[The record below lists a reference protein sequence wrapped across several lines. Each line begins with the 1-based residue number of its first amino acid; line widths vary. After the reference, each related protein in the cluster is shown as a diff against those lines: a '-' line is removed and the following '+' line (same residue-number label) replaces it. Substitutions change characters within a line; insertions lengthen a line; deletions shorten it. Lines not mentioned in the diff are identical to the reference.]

1 MTQKKEN
8 AAVQTSALPVP
19 AAAAKAG
26 KPQHHQPTQLQA
38 PDEFHGRA
46 GRYVR
51 DPATGERTLR
61 KD

>member
-19 AAAAKAG
+19 AAAVKAD
-26 KPQHHQPTQLQA
+26 KPQQHQPTKLPE
-38 PDEFHGRA
+38 PDAFHGRA

-51 DPATGERTLR
+51 DPETGARTLR